1 MKRTMQ
7 TVLLQVSDMMTR
19 TIITQM
25 KMAALLM
32 TMRRKTQ
39 RKVTKTRG
47 KMRGMAC
54 IVEEK
59 VMELEV

>member
-19 TIITQM
+19 TITTQM
-25 KMAALLM
+25 KMAALQM

-47 KMRGMAC
+47 KMRGMAWM
-54 IVEEK
+54 VEEN